1 MEATAISLLGAY
13 LEGLPEPHI
22 VCDSRFRIVAANAA
36 FRVQYSPQASV
47 LGRTCHE
54 VSHHSPLPCDQ
65 AGESCPLAS
74 ARRSGRREK
83 VLHLHHTAH
92 GEEPVEIEL
101 TPVPGADGRLAFFVE
116 RMQTLAPTDPGA
128 EAGALV
134 GRSAP
139 FLRVLALVARVAP
152 SNANVLLLGESGTG
166 KEGVARAVHQASAR
180 AAYPLVVVDC
190 ASLPETLFESEVF
203 GHEKGAFTGAHGLR
217 RGLVEV
223 ASGGTLFLDEV
234 GDIPLALQVKLLR
247 LLEDGS
253 FRRVGSSEL
262 RRADVRI
269 IAATHRDLHQRVA
282 DGRFRED
289 LFHRLATFPITLP
302 PLRERGDDIA
312 LLVPA
317 LLARVAPQRRLT
329 MSPSALALLQAQ
341 AFPGN
346 VRELRNVL
354 ERAAL
359 MADGRRLSRDHVEQ
373 ALAVGRGLTAGAAAG
388 APQSALPTAPT
399 LKQAQRQA
407 LQAALAAH
415 RGSRAELARTLG
427 LSERSLYRKLR
438 ELDA

>member
-1 MEATAISLLGAY
+1 M
-13 LEGLPEPHI
+13 
-22 VCDSRFRIVAANAA
+22 
-36 FRVQYSPQASV
+36 
-47 LGRTCHE
+47 
-54 VSHHSPLPCDQ
+54 
-65 AGESCPLAS
+65 
-74 ARRSGRREK
+74 
-83 VLHLHHTAH
+83 
-92 GEEPVEIEL
+92 
-101 TPVPGADGRLAFFVE
+101 
-116 RMQTLAPTDPGA
+116 
-128 EAGALV
+128 
-134 GRSAP
+134 
-139 FLRVLALVARVAP
+139 
-152 SNANVLLLGESGTG
+152 
-166 KEGVARAVHQASAR
+166 
-180 AAYPLVVVDC
+180 
-190 ASLPETLFESEVF
+190 
-203 GHEKGAFTGAHGLR
+203 
-217 RGLVEV
+217 
-223 ASGGTLFLDEV
+223 
-234 GDIPLALQVKLLR
+234 
-247 LLEDGS
+247 
-253 FRRVGSSEL
+253 
-262 RRADVRI
+262 
-269 IAATHRDLHQRVA
+269 A

-407 LQAALAAH
+407 LQAAVAAH
-415 RGSRAELARTLG
+415 RGSRAELAQTLG